1 MNVRGNVPLTKVSE
15 IRDREQ
21 VVMALVNNAMP
32 QDDIRP
38 PLFHCPN
45 VVHANDLP
53 LLYNEASSHIVTCNN
68 FASSIATRSLGVH
81 FRLGTWFL
89 ILWLKPRTQS
99 IR

>member
-1 MNVRGNVPLTKVSE
+1 MRRKLLGECVNQIRRVQGAECDLMNVRGNVQLTKVSE

-45 VVHANDLP
+45 EMHASDLP
-53 LLYNEASSHIVTCNN
+53 SCIMKPHPTLLHVIT
-68 FASSIATRSLGVH
+68 L
-81 FRLGTWFL
+81 LL
-89 ILWLKPRTQS
+89 Q
-99 IR
+99 